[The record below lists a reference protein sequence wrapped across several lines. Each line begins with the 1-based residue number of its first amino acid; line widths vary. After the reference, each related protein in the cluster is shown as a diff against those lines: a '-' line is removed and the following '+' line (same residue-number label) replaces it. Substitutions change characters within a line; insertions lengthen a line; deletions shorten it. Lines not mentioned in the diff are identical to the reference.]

1 MGLTLLELYEK
12 RKREYLENDI
22 SKTSLTFSQK
32 LENRIEQLR
41 LSSLSK
47 KEKDVNNESIKY
59 KSSIGEVYFE
69 VLTNLEIIKN
79 DEIYKEQQRIDNK
92 KNIVAKKDEEFRKRK
107 LREIKGK
114 GFNSQKIELL
124 LDILPKDNIEQ
135 LFYFHDLFQQLYELF
150 IIGFNFS
157 LDIFEKYT
165 DKYLIKYKLSTE
177 PYRVLLN

>member
-1 MGLTLLELYEK
+1 MGLTLLELFEK
-12 RKREYLENDI
+12 RKKEYFENDI
-22 SKTSLTFSQK
+22 SKRPLSFSQK
-32 LENRIEQLR
+32 LENRIEQLK

-59 KSSIGEVYFE
+59 KNSIGSVYFE
-69 VLTNLEIIKN
+69 VLTNLEIIKD
-79 DEIYKEQQRIDNK
+79 DEFSKEYQRIDNK
-92 KNIVAKKDEEFRKRK
+92 KSIIAKKDEEFRKEK

-124 LDILPKDNIEQ
+124 LDVLPKDNIEQ

-150 IIGFNFS
+150 IINFNFS
-157 LDIFEKYT
+157 FDILEKYA

-177 PYRVLLN
+177 PYRVLRN